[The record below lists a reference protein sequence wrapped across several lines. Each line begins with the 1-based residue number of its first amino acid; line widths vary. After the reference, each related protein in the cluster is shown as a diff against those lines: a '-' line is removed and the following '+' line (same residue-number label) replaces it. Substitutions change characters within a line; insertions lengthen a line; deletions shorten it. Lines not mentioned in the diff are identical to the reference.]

1 MKGSPGNAAFV
12 VRTAWLAESNVWVWE
27 MVDASSGEVTERSWP
42 SHWAGYPTREVAEQA
57 GVARLQ
63 EVAGPARMAEAL
75 SPPPAARGRE
85 EPSAGKRQLGRSVLI
100 VVPRTRVD
108 LYQSLKRSFADD
120 AKAEVVLDRRF
131 KDRRVKTADHD
142 RERRKTDRRR
152 RPDIDAQL
160 KADRWVTVPVLPP
173 TVDLADPDA
182 RAILV
187 LCCSSH
193 LVQCSKCQRGY
204 RLGWLRGGHPGAFR
218 CPLCG
223 FDITPAVASHTETC
237 VYWVKRGG
245 LTRKPSTSIDR
256 ARPPATSTAAG

>member
-1 MKGSPGNAAFV
+1 MKVAPGNAFV

-42 SHWAGYPTREVAEQA
+42 SHWAGYPSRDVAEQA

-63 EVAGPARMAEAL
+63 EVAGPSRAPEAL
-75 SPPPAARGRE
+75 APSPAARSRE
-85 EPSAGKRQLGRSVLI
+85 DAVATGKRQLGRSVLI

-131 KDRRVKTADHD
+131 KDRRVKMTEHG

-152 RPDIDAQL
+152 RPDIDAQI
-160 KADRWVTVPVLPP
+160 KADRWVTVPIVPP
-173 TVDLADPDA
+173 TVDLSDPDA
-182 RAILV
+182 RAILF

-193 LVQCSKCQRGY
+193 VVQCHKCQRGY
-204 RLGWLRGGHPGAFR
+204 RLGWLRSSSDPGAFR

-223 FDITPAVASHTETC
+223 FDITPTVAAHTETC
-237 VYWVKRGG
+237 VYWVKRGM
-245 LTRKPSTSIDR
+245 TRKPSATIDR
-256 ARPPATSTAAG
+256 VRPSTASSATG

>member
-1 MKGSPGNAAFV
+1 MKGSPGNAFV

-27 MVDASSGEVTERSWP
+27 MVDATSGEVTERSWP
-42 SHWAGYPTREVAEQA
+42 SHWAGYPNRDVAQRA

-63 EVAGPARMAEAL
+63 EVAGASQAPEAL
-75 SPPPAARGRE
+75 TSPTPRGRE
-85 EPSAGKRQLGRSVLI
+85 ESHASGKRQLGRSVLI

-131 KDRRVKTADHD
+131 KDRRARSVEHD

-160 KADRWVTVPVLPP
+160 KADRWVTVPIVPP
-173 TVDLADPDA
+173 TVDLSDPDA
-182 RAILV
+182 RAILF

-193 LVQCSKCQRGY
+193 VVQCHKCQRGY
-204 RLGWLRGGHPGAFR
+204 RLGWLRGPDAGYR

-237 VYWVKRGG
+237 IYWVKRG
-245 LTRKPSTSIDR
+245 LSRKPSTNSDR
-256 ARPPATSTAAG
+256 LRSSAATTATG

>member
-1 MKGSPGNAAFV
+1 MKGSPGNAFV
-12 VRTAWLAESNVWVWE
+12 VRTAWLAEANVWVWE
-27 MVDASSGEVTERSWP
+27 MLDASSGEVTERSWP
-42 SHWAGYPTREVAEQA
+42 SHWAGYPTREIAEQA

-63 EVAGPARMAEAL
+63 EVAGPARMAETL
-75 SPPPAARGRE
+75 SAAPPSARRE
-85 EPSAGKRQLGRSVLI
+85 EAVAGKRQLGRSVLI

-108 LYQSLKRSFADD
+108 LYQSLKKSFADD

-131 KDRRVKTADHD
+131 KDRRVKPAAHD

-160 KADRWVTVPVLPP
+160 KADRWVTVPVVPP
-173 TVDLADPDA
+173 TVDLSDPDA
-182 RAILV
+182 RAILF

-193 LVQCSKCQRGY
+193 LVQCAKCQRGY
-204 RLGWLRGGHPGAFR
+204 RLGWLRGGDRDVFQ

-223 FDITPAVASHTETC
+223 FDITPAVAAHTETC

-245 LTRKPSTSIDR
+245 LPRKPSATIDR
-256 ARPPATSTAAG
+256 ARPSATSTATG

>member
-1 MKGSPGNAAFV
+1 MKGSPGNAFV

-42 SHWAGYPTREVAEQA
+42 SHWAGYPSRDVAERA
-57 GVARLQ
+57 GVARLE
-63 EVAGPARMAEAL
+63 EVGGTSRAVEAL
-75 SPPPAARGRE
+75 SPPPSLRGRDDVA
-85 EPSAGKRQLGRSVLI
+85 PTVKRQLGRSVLI

-131 KDRRVKTADHD
+131 KDRRVKPAQHV

-152 RPDIDAQL
+152 CPDIDAQL
-160 KADRWVTVPVLPP
+160 KADRWVTVPVVPP
-173 TVDLADPDA
+173 TVDLSDPDA
-182 RAILV
+182 RAILF

-193 LVQCSKCQRGY
+193 VVQCHKCQRGY
-204 RLGWLRGGHPGAFR
+204 RLGWLRGTDPGGFR

-223 FDITPAVASHTETC
+223 FDITPAVAAHTETC
-237 VYWVKRGG
+237 VYWVKRGVS
-245 LTRKPSTSIDR
+245 RKLSTSIDR
-256 ARPPATSTAAG
+256 LRPPAPSSATG

>member
-1 MKGSPGNAAFV
+1 MKGSPGNAFV

-42 SHWAGYPTREVAEQA
+42 SHWAGYPSREIAEQA

-63 EVAGPARMAEAL
+63 EVAGPARAAEML
-75 SPPPAARGRE
+75 SPPPPGARRE
-85 EPSAGKRQLGRSVLI
+85 EAVAGKRQLGRSVLI

-108 LYQSLKRSFADD
+108 LYQSLKKSFADD

-131 KDRRVKTADHD
+131 KDRRVKPAAHD

-160 KADRWVTVPVLPP
+160 RADRWVTVPIVPP
-173 TVDLADPDA
+173 TVDLSDPDA
-182 RAILV
+182 RAILF

-193 LVQCSKCQRGY
+193 LVQCAKCQRGY
-204 RLGWLRGGHPGAFR
+204 RLGWLRGGDPDVFH

-223 FDITPAVASHTETC
+223 FDITPAVAAHTETC
-237 VYWVKRGG
+237 VYWLKRGG
-245 LTRKPSTSIDR
+245 LTRKPSATLDR
-256 ARPPATSTAAG
+256 MRPPATSTAAG

>member
-1 MKGSPGNAAFV
+1 MKGSPGNAFV

-42 SHWAGYPTREVAEQA
+42 SHWAGYPSREVAEQA

-63 EVAGPARMAEAL
+63 EVASPARVAETL
-75 SPPPAARGRE
+75 SPPPVVRGRDE
-85 EPSAGKRQLGRSVLI
+85 APAGRRQLGRSVLI
-100 VVPRTRVD
+100 VVPRSRVD

-131 KDRRVKTADHD
+131 KDRRVKSATHD

-160 KADRWVTVPVLPP
+160 KADRWVTVPVVPP
-173 TVDLADPDA
+173 TVDLSDPDA
-182 RAILV
+182 RAILF

-193 LVQCSKCQRGY
+193 LVQCHKCQRSY
-204 RLGWLRGGHPGAFR
+204 RLGWLRGGDPGVFR

-223 FDITPAVASHTETC
+223 SDITPAVAAHTETC
-237 VYWVKRGG
+237 VYWVKRSG
-245 LTRKPSTSIDR
+245 LTRKPSTSTER
-256 ARPPATSTAAG
+256 VRPSATSTATG

>member
-1 MKGSPGNAAFV
+1 MKGSPGNAFV

-42 SHWAGYPTREVAEQA
+42 SHWAGYPSRDVAERA
-57 GVARLQ
+57 GVARLE
-63 EVAGPARMAEAL
+63 EVAGTARVPEML
-75 SPPPAARGRE
+75 SPPPASRE
-85 EPSAGKRQLGRSVLI
+85 RDEKRQLGRSVLI

-131 KDRRVKTADHD
+131 KDRRVKAAEHG

-160 KADRWVTVPVLPP
+160 KADRWVTVPVVPP
-173 TVDLADPDA
+173 TVDLSDPDA
-182 RAILV
+182 RAILF

-193 LVQCSKCQRGY
+193 VVQCHKCQRGY
-204 RLGWLRGGHPGAFR
+204 RLGWLRGGDPAGFR

-223 FDITPAVASHTETC
+223 FDITPAVAAHTETC
-237 VYWVKRGG
+237 VYWVKRG
-245 LTRKPSTSIDR
+245 LSRKPSTTVDR
-256 ARPPATSTAAG
+256 ARPSTPSRATG

>member
-1 MKGSPGNAAFV
+1 MKGSPGNAFV

-42 SHWAGYPTREVAEQA
+42 SHWAGYPSRETAEQA

-63 EVAGPARMAEAL
+63 EMAGPGRVSETL
-75 SPPPAARGRE
+75 SPPPPLRGRE
-85 EPSAGKRQLGRSVLI
+85 EPGKRQLGRSVLI

-131 KDRRVKTADHD
+131 KDRRVKSGVHE

-160 KADRWVTVPVLPP
+160 KADRWVTVPVVPP
-173 TVDLADPDA
+173 TVDLTDPDA
-182 RAILV
+182 RAILF

-193 LVQCSKCQRGY
+193 LVQCQKCQRGY
-204 RLGWLRGGHPGAFR
+204 RLGWLRGGDPGSFR

-223 FDITPAVASHTETC
+223 FDITPAVAAHTETC

-245 LTRKPSTSIDR
+245 LTRKPATTSVER
-256 ARPPATSTAAG
+256 ARSSATSTAAG

>member
-57 GVARLQ
+57 GVVRLQ
-63 EVAGPARMAEAL
+63 EIAGPARVAEAL
-75 SPPPAARGRE
+75 TPSPSPRRE
-85 EPSAGKRQLGRSVLI
+85 EAVAAKRQLGRSVLI

-131 KDRRVKTADHD
+131 KDRRVKSTAND
-142 RERRKTDRRR
+142 RERRKADRRR

-173 TVDLADPDA
+173 TVDLSDPDA
-182 RAILV
+182 RAILF

-193 LVQCSKCQRGY
+193 LVQCAKCQRGY
-204 RLGWLRGGHPGAFR
+204 RLGWLRGGDPGVYR

-223 FDITPAVASHTETC
+223 FDITPAVATHTETC

-245 LTRKPSTSIDR
+245 LTRKLSATIDR
-256 ARPPATSTAAG
+256 ARPSATSTATG

>member
-1 MKGSPGNAAFV
+1 MKGSPGNAFV

-42 SHWAGYPTREVAEQA
+42 SHWAGYPSREGAEQA

-63 EVAGPARMAEAL
+63 EVAGPARVAETL
-75 SPPPAARGRE
+75 GPPPAARGRE
-85 EPSAGKRQLGRSVLI
+85 QALPGKRQLGRSVLI

-131 KDRRVKTADHD
+131 KDRRLKPAAHD
-142 RERRKTDRRR
+142 CERRKTDRRR
-152 RPDIDAQL
+152 RPDIDAQI
-160 KADRWVTVPVLPP
+160 KADRWVTVPIIPP

-182 RAILV
+182 RAILF

-193 LVQCSKCQRGY
+193 LVQCHKCQRGY
-204 RLGWLRGGHPGAFR
+204 RLGWLRGGEPGAFR

-223 FDITPAVASHTETC
+223 FDITPAVAAHTETC
-237 VYWVKRGG
+237 VYWVKRSGPG
-245 LTRKPSTSIDR
+245 RKASSSSAERVRPS
-256 ARPPATSTAAG
+256 ATSTATG

>member
-1 MKGSPGNAAFV
+1 MKGSPGNAFV

-63 EVAGPARMAEAL
+63 EIAGPSRVAETL
-75 SPPPAARGRE
+75 SPPPAPRRE
-85 EPSAGKRQLGRSVLI
+85 EALAGKRQLGRSVLI

-108 LYQSLKRSFADD
+108 LYQSLKKSFADD

-131 KDRRVKTADHD
+131 KDRRNRSAAPD
-142 RERRKTDRRR
+142 RERRKGDRRR

-160 KADRWVTVPVLPP
+160 KADRWVTVPVVPP

-182 RAILV
+182 RAILF

-193 LVQCSKCQRGY
+193 LVQCAKCQRSY
-204 RLGWLRGGHPGAFR
+204 RLGWLRGGDPSAFR
-218 CPLCG
+218 CPLCA
-223 FDITPAVASHTETC
+223 FDLTPAVAAHTETC

-245 LTRKPSTSIDR
+245 LTRKPSTAVDR
-256 ARPPATSTAAG
+256 VRAAATSTATG

>member
-1 MKGSPGNAAFV
+1 MKGSPGNAFV

-42 SHWAGYPTREVAEQA
+42 THWAGYPTREVAEQA

-63 EVAGPARMAEAL
+63 EVAGPARVEATL
-75 SPPPAARGRE
+75 SPPAARRE
-85 EPSAGKRQLGRSVLI
+85 EAVAGKRQLGRSVLI

-108 LYQSLKRSFADD
+108 LYQSLKKSFADD

-131 KDRRVKTADHD
+131 KDRRVKSTSHD

-173 TVDLADPDA
+173 TVDLSDPDA
-182 RAILV
+182 RAILF

-193 LVQCSKCQRGY
+193 LVQCAKCQRGY
-204 RLGWLRGGHPGAFR
+204 RLGWLRGGDPGVFR

-223 FDITPAVASHTETC
+223 FDITPAVATHTETC

-245 LTRKPSTSIDR
+245 LTRKPSTTLDR
-256 ARPPATSTAAG
+256 VRPAASSTALG

>member
-1 MKGSPGNAAFV
+1 MKGSPGNAFV

-27 MVDASSGEVTERSWP
+27 MVDASSGDVTERSWP
-42 SHWAGYPTREVAEQA
+42 SHWAGYPSRETAEQA

-63 EVAGPARMAEAL
+63 EVAGPGRVSETL
-75 SPPPAARGRE
+75 SPPPPLRGRE
-85 EPSAGKRQLGRSVLI
+85 EPGKRQLGRSVLI

-131 KDRRVKTADHD
+131 KDRRVKSGVHE

-160 KADRWVTVPVLPP
+160 KADRWVTVPVVPP
-173 TVDLADPDA
+173 TVDLTDPDA
-182 RAILV
+182 RAILF

-193 LVQCSKCQRGY
+193 LVQCQKCQRGY
-204 RLGWLRGGHPGAFR
+204 RLGWLRGGDPGSFR

-223 FDITPAVASHTETC
+223 FDITPAVAAHTETC

-245 LTRKPSTSIDR
+245 LTRKPATTSVER
-256 ARPPATSTAAG
+256 ARSSATSTAAG

>member
-1 MKGSPGNAAFV
+1 MKGSPGNAFV

-42 SHWAGYPTREVAEQA
+42 SHWAGYPSRDIAERA
-57 GVARLQ
+57 GVARLE
-63 EVAGPARMAEAL
+63 EVAGPARAPETL
-75 SPPPAARGRE
+75 SPPPAARAHNEPAPGGR
-85 EPSAGKRQLGRSVLI
+85 RQLGRSVLI

-131 KDRRVKTADHD
+131 KDRRVKAAEHG

-152 RPDIDAQL
+152 RPEIDAQL
-160 KADRWVTVPVLPP
+160 KANRWVTVPVVPP
-173 TVDLADPDA
+173 TVDLSDPDA
-182 RAILV
+182 RAILF

-193 LVQCSKCQRGY
+193 VVQCHKCQRGY
-204 RLGWLRGGHPGAFR
+204 RLGWLRGGDAAAFR

-223 FDITPAVASHTETC
+223 FDITPAVAAHTETC
-237 VYWVKRGG
+237 VYWVKRG
-245 LTRKPSTSIDR
+245 LSRKSSTNVDR
-256 ARPPATSTAAG
+256 LRPPSSSSATG

>member
-1 MKGSPGNAAFV
+1 MKGATGNAFV

-42 SHWAGYPTREVAEQA
+42 SHWAGYPSREIAEQA
-57 GVARLQ
+57 GVARLN
-63 EVAGPARMAEAL
+63 EVAGPARVPETL
-75 SPPPAARGRE
+75 SPPPALRGRE
-85 EPSAGKRQLGRSVLI
+85 DAAAGKRQLGRSVLI

-131 KDRRVKTADHD
+131 KDRRVQTASRD
-142 RERRKTDRRR
+142 RERRKNDRRR

-160 KADRWVTVPVLPP
+160 KADRWVTVPVVPP
-173 TVDLADPDA
+173 TVDLSDPDA
-182 RAILV
+182 RAILF

-193 LVQCSKCQRGY
+193 LVQCHKCQRGY
-204 RLGWLRGGHPGAFR
+204 RLGWLRGGDPGLFR

-223 FDITPAVASHTETC
+223 FDITPAVAAHTETC

-245 LTRKPSTSIDR
+245 LTRKPTTSSVER
-256 ARPPATSTAAG
+256 ARPSSTSTAAG

>member
-1 MKGSPGNAAFV
+1 MKGSPGNAFV

-42 SHWAGYPTREVAEQA
+42 SHWAGYPSREGAEQA

-63 EVAGPARMAEAL
+63 EVAGPARIAETL
-75 SPPPAARGRE
+75 GPPPPPRGRDHT
-85 EPSAGKRQLGRSVLI
+85 AGGKRQLGRSVLI

-131 KDRRVKTADHD
+131 RDRRVKPTAQD

-160 KADRWVTVPVLPP
+160 KADRWVTVPIVPP

-182 RAILV
+182 RAILF

-193 LVQCSKCQRGY
+193 LVQCHKCQRGY
-204 RLGWLRGGHPGAFR
+204 RLGWLRGGEPGAYR

-223 FDITPAVASHTETC
+223 FDITPAVAAHTETC

-245 LTRKPSTSIDR
+245 LTRRPSPSGVERLRPST
-256 ARPPATSTAAG
+256 TSTATG

>member
-1 MKGSPGNAAFV
+1 MKRSPGNAFV

-42 SHWAGYPTREVAEQA
+42 SHWAGYPSRDVAERA
-57 GVARLQ
+57 GVERLQ
-63 EVAGPARMAEAL
+63 EVAGPSRVPEAL
-75 SPPPAARGRE
+75 PAAPAPRARDE
-85 EPSAGKRQLGRSVLI
+85 APAAKRQLGRSVLI

-131 KDRRVKTADHD
+131 KERRVKSVQHD
-142 RERRKTDRRR
+142 RERRRTDRRK

-160 KADRWVTVPVLPP
+160 KADRWVTVPVVPP
-173 TVDLADPDA
+173 TVDLSDPDA
-182 RAILV
+182 RAILF

-193 LVQCSKCQRGY
+193 VVQCQKCQRGY
-204 RLGWLRGGHPGAFR
+204 RLGWLRGADPGVFR

-223 FDITPAVASHTETC
+223 FDITAVVAAHTEMC
-237 VYWVKRGG
+237 VYWVKRG
-245 LTRKPSTSIDR
+245 LSRKPSRPLDR
-256 ARPPATSTAAG
+256 VRPPAPSTATG

>member
-1 MKGSPGNAAFV
+1 
-12 VRTAWLAESNVWVWE
+12 
-27 MVDASSGEVTERSWP
+27 
-42 SHWAGYPTREVAEQA
+42 VAQQA

-63 EVAGPARMAEAL
+63 EVAGPSRAPEAL
-75 SPPPAARGRE
+75 PAAPGGRD
-85 EPSAGKRQLGRSVLI
+85 AAHTGQRQLGRSVLI

-131 KDRRVKTADHD
+131 RDRRIKSADHD

-160 KADRWVTVPVLPP
+160 KADRWVTVPVVPP
-173 TVDLADPDA
+173 TVDLSDPDA
-182 RAILV
+182 RAILF

-193 LVQCSKCQRGY
+193 VVQCQKCQRGY
-204 RLGWLRGGHPGAFR
+204 RLGWLRGGDPGAFR

-223 FDITPAVASHTETC
+223 FDITPTVAAHTETC
-237 VYWVKRGG
+237 VYWVKRA
-245 LTRKPSTSIDR
+245 LTRKPSATIDR
-256 ARPPATSTAAG
+256 RRPPAASTATG

>member
-1 MKGSPGNAAFV
+1 MKTSPGNAFV

-42 SHWAGYPTREVAEQA
+42 SHWAGYPSRDVAEQA

-63 EVAGPARMAEAL
+63 EVASPSRAPEAVSHPTVAR
-75 SPPPAARGRE
+75 PRE
-85 EPSAGKRQLGRSVLI
+85 EPGPGRRQLGRSVLI
-100 VVPRTRVD
+100 VVPRSRVD

-131 KDRRVKTADHD
+131 RDRRVRNAAPG
-142 RERRKTDRRR
+142 RERRKNDRRR

-160 KADRWVTVPVLPP
+160 KADRWVTVPIVPP
-173 TVDLADPDA
+173 SVDLADPDA
-182 RAILV
+182 RAILF

-193 LVQCSKCQRGY
+193 VVQCQHCERGY
-204 RLGWLRGGHPGAFR
+204 RLGWLRGSDPGTYR

-223 FDITPAVASHTETC
+223 FDITSVVAAHTETC
-237 VYWVKRGG
+237 VYWVKRGANRRG
-245 LTRKPSTSIDR
+245 VTPLARMR
-256 ARPPATSTAAG
+256 ANAASATG

>member
-1 MKGSPGNAAFV
+1 MKGSPGNAFV

-63 EVAGPARMAEAL
+63 EVAGPARVAETL
-75 SPPPAARGRE
+75 SPPPAPRGRQE
-85 EPSAGKRQLGRSVLI
+85 ASAGKRQLGRSVLI

-131 KDRRVKTADHD
+131 KDRRVKSAAPD
-142 RERRKTDRRR
+142 RDRRKTDRRR

-160 KADRWVTVPVLPP
+160 KADRWVTVPVVPP
-173 TVDLADPDA
+173 TVDLSDPDA
-182 RAILV
+182 RAILF

-204 RLGWLRGGHPGAFR
+204 RLGWLRGGDPGVFR

-223 FDITPAVASHTETC
+223 FDITPAVATHTETC

-256 ARPPATSTAAG
+256 VRPPATSTATG

>member
-1 MKGSPGNAAFV
+1 MNGSTGNAAFV

-63 EVAGPARMAEAL
+63 EVAGPARVAAPL
-75 SPPPAARGRE
+75 SPPTAARRE
-85 EPSAGKRQLGRSVLI
+85 DAVAGKRQLGRSVLI

-108 LYQSLKRSFADD
+108 LYQSLKKSFADD

-131 KDRRVKTADHD
+131 KDRRVKTTAQD
-142 RERRKTDRRR
+142 RERRKSDRRR

-160 KADRWVTVPVLPP
+160 KADRWVTVPVVPP
-173 TVDLADPDA
+173 TVDLSDPDA
-182 RAILV
+182 RAILF

-193 LVQCSKCQRGY
+193 LVQCAKCQRGY
-204 RLGWLRGGHPGAFR
+204 RLGWLRGGDPGVFR

-223 FDITPAVASHTETC
+223 FDITPAVATHTETC

-245 LTRKPSTSIDR
+245 LTRKPSTTVDR
-256 ARPPATSTAAG
+256 VRPPAATSTATG

>member
-1 MKGSPGNAAFV
+1 MKGSPGNAFV

-27 MVDASSGEVTERSWP
+27 MVDAASGEVAERSWP
-42 SHWAGYPTREVAEQA
+42 SHWAGYPSREVAEQA

-63 EVAGPARMAEAL
+63 EVAGPTRAAETL

-85 EPSAGKRQLGRSVLI
+85 ETTVTKRQLGRSVLI

-120 AKAEVVLDRRF
+120 SKAEVVLDRRF
-131 KDRRVKTADHD
+131 KDRRMKPVAHE

-160 KADRWVTVPVLPP
+160 KANRWVTVPVVPP

-182 RAILV
+182 RAILF
-187 LCCSSH
+187 LYCSSH
-193 LVQCSKCQRGY
+193 LVQCQKCQRGY
-204 RLGWLRGGHPGAFR
+204 RLGWLRGGDPGSFR

-223 FDITPAVASHTETC
+223 FDITPAVAAHTETC
-237 VYWVKRGG
+237 VYWVKRSG
-245 LTRKPSTSIDR
+245 LTRKPSVSTLER
-256 ARPPATSTAAG
+256 VRPAVSSTVAG